1 MNKESTLI
9 LRLLSGK
16 NIGTKKA
23 YNLIQQLKQKGISL
37 ADFIAEIDNGN
48 NTNIV
53 PANIAE
59 SIRDTKEKVAEYI
72 EKLKRNNVKAVNR
85 YETHYPKKLTETLK
99 EDAPLLLFYKGNY
112 ELITQKSIGFCGSRE
127 VTEKGLSTVESI
139 VNYIKDN
146 AVYTSGYA
154 KGVDLKVHESSL
166 KNGYSTI
173 IVLPEGILN
182 LKIKSQISHLV
193 NDNNT
198 LFISEFL
205 PDSAWS
211 VGNAMQ
217 RNSTIIALSDAMI
230 LIEAKDHGGSYSAG
244 LKALELNVPLYTPKY
259 GERNEQNLGNFLLAK
274 QGATTFGI
282 NNKTKEPVLDK
293 LLSYDTRE
301 RLKFNFIEQ
310 KTLFNYA

>member
-37 ADFIAEIDNGN
+37 ADFISEIDKGN

-53 PANIAE
+53 PTNIAE
-59 SIRDTKEKVAEYI
+59 SIRDTKEKVIEYT
-72 EKLKRNNVKAVNR
+72 ENLKRKNVKVVNR
-85 YETHYPKKLTETLK
+85 YESNYPKKIIDTLK
-99 EDAPLLLFYKGNY
+99 EDSPLLLFYKGNY
-112 ELITQKSIGFCGSRE
+112 ELLNQKSIGFCGSRE
-127 VTEKGLSTVESI
+127 VTEKGLSTVDSI
-139 VNYIKDN
+139 VDYIKDG

-154 KGVDLKVHESSL
+154 KGVDLRVHEYSL
-166 KNGYSTI
+166 KSGYNTI
-173 IVLPEGILN
+173 IVMPEGILN
-182 LKIKSQISHLV
+182 LKIKSQISNLV
-193 NDNNT
+193 NENNT

-217 RNSTIIALSDAMI
+217 RNSTIIASSDAMM
-230 LIEAKDHGGSYSAG
+230 LIEAKEHGGSYNAG

-259 GERNEQNLGNFLLAK
+259 GESNQQNIGNFLLAK
-274 QGATTFGI
+274 QGAKIFGM
-282 NNKTKEPVLDK
+282 NQKTQKPALDK
-293 LLSYDTRE
+293 LLNHDAKE
-301 RLKFNFIEQ
+301 RVRFNFVEQ
-310 KTLFNYA
+310 KALFNFA